1 MHLVHGARPT
11 ARPAVPRRRAR
22 ANGGASALLPAAAAS
37 CARNS
42 QGRRATVRVGVHARR
57 GAGEGGARRA
67 AHMFR
72 APPPEAR
79 GVAAR
84 GKRAAIP
91 RAGASLRCTH
101 SCGALCCRPGR
112 VREEPVTYR
121 GLRNTC
127 VQVCAPCLLRHP
139 RIETDRAI
147 WLVRPYLPNPDC
159 MPVHYCR
166 NRQGKLACSPLS
178 SQPRPAAGQLTCT
191 GQPGV
196 FGLQSLV
203 PGGVSTRHLGAPS

>member
-1 MHLVHGARPT
+1 MRLVHGARPT

-42 QGRRATVRVGVHARR
+42 QGRRATLRVGVHARR

-84 GKRAAIP
+84 GNRAAIP
-91 RAGASLRCTH
+91 RAGASLWCTH

-112 VREEPVTYR
+112 ALGCVTYGGTPTR
-121 GLRNTC
+121 PVWISMTFFHMGFAAQNPTWGFYTGINYC
-127 VQVCAPCLLRHP
+127 EFLLR
-139 RIETDRAI
+139 T
-147 WLVRPYLPNPDC
+147 VTRPIFHMGFPTF
-159 MPVHYCR
+159 
-166 NRQGKLACSPLS
+166 S
-178 SQPRPAAGQLTCT
+178 SE
-191 GQPGV
+191 
-196 FGLQSLV
+196 
-203 PGGVSTRHLGAPS
+203 RHRLGA

>member
-1 MHLVHGARPT
+1 VCVCGGGLCTARARPR
-11 ARPAVPRRRAR
+11 APPCPAVPRRRAR

-84 GKRAAIP
+84 GNRAAIP

-112 VREEPVTYR
+112 AREEPVTYR

-127 VQVCAPCLLRHP
+127 VQVCAPCLPEL
-139 RIETDRAI
+139 AYKAG
-147 WLVRPYLPNPDC
+147 VRFGAG
-159 MPVHYCR
+159 VHKHCTP
-166 NRQGKLACSPLS
+166 APPS
-178 SQPRPAAGQLTCT
+178 RPGNN
-191 GQPGV
+191 
-196 FGLQSLV
+196 
-203 PGGVSTRHLGAPS
+203 